1 MFVSNMLAKNC
12 ESRRLVRDACLL
24 LLVIEVAAQAAG
36 IERVGVH
43 SCGIHGHT
51 SDETARSAVDGW
63 SGILG
68 L

>member
-1 MFVSNMLAKNC
+1 M
-12 ESRRLVRDACLL
+12 L

-36 IERVGVH
+36 VERVGVH
-43 SCGIHGHT
+43 TCGIHGHT